1 MNYDQSEIRARAIY
15 YSRQGIV
22 ITDPSQPDN
31 PIVDMN
37 PAFEI
42 LTGYTREEM
51 LGKNCRF
58 LQGKETN
65 QPERGL
71 IKQAIVSDKHIR
83 VEIRNYRKDG
93 TMFWNELTISPIYF
107 EGVVTN
113 YIGIQQDIT
122 DRKLLVEGLILEK
135 DKLEEY
141 NQILRLQARQ
151 QKSIDERINRL
162 LNQSGYSNLK
172 LRPDTDTSLNLDEK
186 L

>member
-1 MNYDQSEIRARAIY
+1 MNYDQSEIRARAID

-37 PAFEI
+37 PAFEV

-51 LGKNCRF
+51 IGRNCRF
-58 LQGKETN
+58 LQGNETN
-65 QPERGL
+65 QPERKL
-71 IKQAIVSDKHIR
+71 IKQAIINDKHIR

-93 TMFWNELTISPIYF
+93 TMFWNELTISPVYF
-107 EGVVTN
+107 DGVVTN

-122 DRKLLVEGLILEK
+122 DRKLIVEGLISEK

-141 NQILRLQARQ
+141 NHILRVQAAQ
-151 QKSIDERINRL
+151 QKSIDERINSL
-162 LNQSGYSNLK
+162 LYQAGYSTQNRGHK
-172 LRPDTDTSLNLDEK
+172 TDTPLNLDK
-186 L
+186 